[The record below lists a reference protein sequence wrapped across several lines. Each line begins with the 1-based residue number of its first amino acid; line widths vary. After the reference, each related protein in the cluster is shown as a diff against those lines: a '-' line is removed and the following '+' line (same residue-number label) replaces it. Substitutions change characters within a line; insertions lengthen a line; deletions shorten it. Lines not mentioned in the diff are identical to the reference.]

1 MLTIDELAILYA
13 FKKRTE
19 LEKILDK
26 LGHRIQEID
35 DWFDTYTKTF
45 TNSVWTHAT
54 YNSVIRKPYNEMF
67 DLYDKVLEQYRIT
80 KYYLEKL

>member
-1 MLTIDELAILYA
+1 MFTINELATLYA
-13 FKKRTE
+13 LKERTE

-26 LGHRIQEID
+26 LDHRIQEIN

-45 TNSVWTHAT
+45 TNSVWTHAA
-54 YNSVIRKPYNEMF
+54 YNSAIRKPYNEMF
-67 DLYDKVLEQYRIT
+67 DLYEKVLEQYRVT